1 MKISKEQAK
10 KARSVADE
18 FARTSGH
25 ESIEDIINP
34 IQANLNGSE
43 VQREMGRVAARSV
56 VENLTKLIL
65 RMELFTTPNPDYMDR
80 VLGYFDDGVVK
91 EGNAKIY
98 RFNNPTGNS
107 TYSNTDFVPN
117 ALTTTDVDEFTIGM
131 YSTGTGSALTLS
143 TQGYQFRKTLVFTE
157 PQWIPYFK
165 SGKLIEFI
173 AELQENM
180 YKTWKMFMFNKLM
193 TLITTNGNID
203 KTITGTKQNA
213 FEAWSQEIL
222 PEIRKMTT
230 LSSSYNANGTNTNL
244 MLTNPNDLLIFAN
257 PKTIQTLE
265 SGIKTQLFQAK
276 FLDLK
281 GILDENNFID
291 AGLKLTINNENTKIS
306 VQGDYYIAE
315 DKIYVVSKQAIKH
328 FSQIDR
334 IETAF
339 YGRNLATEFTMHKWG
354 AIDFLPWGQ
363 AFVYTNSHLND
374 LP

>member
-1 MKISKEQAK
+1 MKITKEQAS
-10 KARSVADE
+10 KAKSIADQYAQE
-18 FARTSGH
+18 LGKA
-25 ESIEDIINP
+25 DIREVVEP

-43 VQREMGRVAARSV
+43 VQQELGRVAARAV

-80 VLGYFDDGVVK
+80 VLGYFNDGVVK

-107 TYSNTDFVPN
+107 AYVNSEFVPS
-117 ALTTTDVDEFTIGM
+117 ALTTTDVDEFKIGM
-131 YSTGTGSALTLS
+131 YTDAQGLTLTS
-143 TQGYQFRKTLVFTE
+143 QGYQFRKTLVYIE
-157 PQWIPYFK
+157 SQWIPYFK
-165 SGKLIEFI
+165 SGNLIQFI

-180 YKTWKMFMFNKLM
+180 NKTWKMNMFDRVMK
-193 TLITTNGNID
+193 LITKSTSGIGKQINGS
-203 KTITGTKQNA
+203 TPNA
-213 FEAWSQEIL
+213 FDAWALDIL

-230 LSSSYNANGTNTNL
+230 LSNTYNYNQTNTNL
-244 MLTNPNDLLIFAN
+244 MLTNPSDLLIFAH

-265 SGIKTQLFQAK
+265 SGIKSQLFNAK

-281 GILDENNFID
+281 GILDESNFID
-291 AGLKLTINNENTKIS
+291 AGLQLTIPKTENTKITVGAS
-306 VQGDYYIAE
+306 YYIDE
-315 DKIYVVSKQAIKH
+315 TKIYVVSKHAIKH

-339 YGRNLATEFTMHKWG
+339 YGRNLAIEFTMHKWG
-354 AIDFLPWGQ
+354 ALDFLPWGQ
-363 AFVYTNSHLND
+363 AFVYTNTNLNT

>member
-18 FARTSGH
+18 FARESGK

-43 VQREMGRVAARSV
+43 VQQEMGRVAARGV

-80 VLGYFDDGVVK
+80 ILGYFDDGVVK

-107 TYSNTDFVPN
+107 TYDNTEFVPS

-131 YSTGTGSALTLS
+131 YNQSSGNNTLS
-143 TQGYQFRKTLVFTE
+143 SQGYQFRKTLVFTE

-180 YKTWKMFMFNKLM
+180 YKTWKMNMFHRVM
-193 TLITTNGNID
+193 DLITKTSSGIGKQINGTASD
-203 KTITGTKQNA
+203 A
-213 FEAWSQEIL
+213 FGAWSQEIL

-230 LSSSYNANGTNTNL
+230 LSKTYNYNQTNTNL
-244 MLTNPNDLLIFAN
+244 MLTNPSDLLIFAN

-265 SGIKTQLFQAK
+265 GGIKSQLFNAK

-281 GILDENNFID
+281 GILDESNFID
-291 AGLKLTINNENTKIS
+291 AGLKLVVGDESTKIS
-306 VQGDYYIAE
+306 VGSDYYIPE
-315 DKIYVVSKQAIKH
+315 NKIYVVSKQAIKH

-363 AFVYTNSHLND
+363 AFVYTNTHLNT

>member
-18 FARTSGH
+18 FARTNGH

-43 VQREMGRVAARSV
+43 VQQELGRVAARQV
-56 VENLTKLIL
+56 VENLSKLIL

-80 VLGYFDDGVVK
+80 VLGYFNDGVVK

-107 TYSNTDFVPN
+107 TYASGEFVPS
-117 ALTTTDVDEFTIGM
+117 ALTTTDVDEFNIGM
-131 YSTGTGSALTLS
+131 YNTGNGLTLTS
-143 TQGYQFRKTLVFTE
+143 QGYQFRKTLVFTE

-180 YKTWKMFMFNKLM
+180 YKTWKMFMFDKVMKL
-193 TLITTNGNID
+193 IKGSGNID
-203 KTITGTKQNA
+203 KQITGTTANA
-213 FEAWSQEIL
+213 FDAWALDIL

-230 LSSSYNANGTNTNL
+230 LSSTYNANSANTNL
-244 MLTNPNDLLIFAN
+244 MLTNPSDLLIFAH

-265 SGIKTQLFQAK
+265 SGIKSQLFAAK

-281 GILDENNFID
+281 GILDESNFID
-291 AGLKLTINNENTKIS
+291 AGLELNITNENTKIS
-306 VQGDYYIAE
+306 VGTSYYIDE
-315 DKIYVVSKQAIKH
+315 TKIYVVSKQAIKH

-354 AIDFLPWGQ
+354 ALDFLPWGQ
-363 AFVYTNSHLND
+363 AFVYTNTHLNT

>member
-1 MKISKEQAK
+1 MKINKEQAQ
-10 KARSVADE
+10 KARSIADE
-18 FARTSGH
+18 FAREQGK
-25 ESIEDIINP
+25 ESIDDIINP

-43 VQREMGRVAARSV
+43 VQRELGRVAARAV

-80 VLGYFDDGVVK
+80 VLGYFNDGVVK

-107 TYSNTDFVPN
+107 AYVNNEFVPSG
-117 ALTTTDVDEFTIGM
+117 LTTTDVDEFTIGM
-131 YSTGTGSALTLS
+131 YNQNTTGNTLS
-143 TQGYQFRKTLVFTE
+143 SQGYQFRKTLVFTE

-165 SGKLIEFI
+165 SGKLMEFI

-180 YKTWKMFMFNKLM
+180 YKTWKMNMFHRVM
-193 TLITTNGNID
+193 DLITKTNNGIGKQIN
-203 KTITGTKQNA
+203 GTTTDA
-213 FEAWSQEIL
+213 FAAWSQDIL

-230 LSSSYNANGTNTNL
+230 LSSNYNYKTSNTNL
-244 MLTNPNDLLIFAN
+244 MLTNPNDLLIFAH

-291 AGLKLTINNENTKIS
+291 AGLKLNVGNETQKIS

-315 DKIYVVSKQAIKH
+315 NKIYVVSKQAIKH

-363 AFVYTNSHLND
+363 AFVYTNANLNT

>member
-1 MKISKEQAK
+1 MKINKEQAA
-10 KARSVADE
+10 KARQIADE
-18 FARTSGH
+18 FAKENGK
-25 ESIEDIINP
+25 ESIDDIINP
-34 IQANLNGSE
+34 IKNNLNGSE
-43 VQREMGRVAARSV
+43 VQRELGRVAARNT
-56 VENLTKLIL
+56 VEQLTKLIL

-107 TYSNTDFVPN
+107 AFVNSEFVPT
-117 ALTTTDVDEFTIGM
+117 ALTTTDVDEFSIGM
-131 YSTGTGSALTLS
+131 YTSTAGNTLTA
-143 TQGYQFRKTLVFTE
+143 QGYQFRKTLVYTE

-165 SGKLIEFI
+165 SGKLMEFI
-173 AELQENM
+173 AELQDNM
-180 YKTWKMFMFNKLM
+180 NKTWKMNMFNRVM
-193 TLITTNGNID
+193 TLITTSGNID
-203 KTITGTKQNA
+203 KTVSGTAANA
-213 FEAWSQEIL
+213 FDAWATEIL

-230 LSSSYNANGTNTNL
+230 LSSSYNANSANTNL
-244 MLTNPNDLLIFAN
+244 MLTNPKDLLIFAH

-265 SGIKTQLFQAK
+265 SGIKSQVFNAK

-281 GILDENNFID
+281 GILDEDNFID
-291 AGLKLTINNENTKIS
+291 AGLKLTIPTNENTKITVGS
-306 VQGDYYIAE
+306 SYYIDE
-315 DKIYVVSKQAIKH
+315 TKIYVVSKHAIKH

-363 AFVYTNSHLND
+363 AFVYTNANLNT

>member
-43 VQREMGRVAARSV
+43 VQREMGRVAARAV
-56 VENLTKLIL
+56 VENLSKLIL

-107 TYSNTDFVPN
+107 TYASGDFVPS
-117 ALTTTDVDEFTIGM
+117 ALTTTDVDEFNIGM
-131 YSTGTGSALTLS
+131 YNTGNGLTL
-143 TQGYQFRKTLVFTE
+143 TPQGYQFRKTLVFTE

-180 YKTWKMFMFNKLM
+180 YKTWKMFMFDKVM
-193 TLITTNGNID
+193 RLITKTPSGIGKQVNGNAAD
-203 KTITGTKQNA
+203 A
-213 FEAWSQEIL
+213 FAAWSQEIL

-230 LSSSYNANGTNTNL
+230 LSKTYNYNQSNTNL
-244 MLTNPNDLLIFAN
+244 MLTNPNDLLIFAH

-265 SGIKTQLFQAK
+265 SGIKSQMFNAK

-291 AGLKLTINNENTKIS
+291 AGLTLNVGAENAKIS
-306 VQGDYYIAE
+306 VGANYYIPE
-315 DKIYVVSKQAIKH
+315 NKVYVVSKQAIKH

-363 AFVYTNSHLND
+363 AFVYTNTHLNT

>member
-1 MKISKEQAK
+1 MKINKEQAQ
-10 KARSVADE
+10 KARSIADE
-18 FARTSGH
+18 FAREQGK
-25 ESIEDIINP
+25 ESIDEIINP
-34 IQANLNGSE
+34 IKNNLNGSE
-43 VQREMGRVAARSV
+43 VQRELGRMAARAT
-56 VENLTKLIL
+56 VESLTKLIL

-80 VLGYFDDGVVK
+80 VLGYFNDGVVK

-107 TYSNTDFVPN
+107 AYVNSEFVPN
-117 ALTTTDVDEFTIGM
+117 SLTTTDVDEFSIGM
-131 YSTGTGSALTLS
+131 YTSAAGNALTQ
-143 TQGYQFRKTLVFTE
+143 QGYQFRKTLVYTE
-157 PQWIPYFK
+157 NQWIPYFK
-165 SGKLIEFI
+165 SGKLMEFI
-173 AELQENM
+173 AELQDNM
-180 YKTWKMFMFNKLM
+180 NKTWKMNMFNRVM
-193 TLITTNGNID
+193 TLITTDSNID
-203 KTITGTKQNA
+203 KKIDGHAPNA
-213 FEAWSQEIL
+213 FEAWSQDIL

-230 LSSSYNANGTNTNL
+230 LSSTYNANSANTNL
-244 MLTNPNDLLIFAN
+244 MLTNPSDLLIFAH

-281 GILDENNFID
+281 GILDEDNFID
-291 AGLKLTINNENTKIS
+291 AGLKLTIPSSENTKITVGTS
-306 VQGDYYIAE
+306 YYIDE
-315 DKIYVVSKQAIKH
+315 TKIYVVSKQAIKH

-363 AFVYTNSHLND
+363 AFVYTNANLNT

>member
-18 FARTSGH
+18 FARSSGH

-43 VQREMGRVAARSV
+43 VQRELGRVAARSV
-56 VENLTKLIL
+56 VENLSKLIL

-80 VLGYFDDGVVK
+80 ILGYFDDGVVK

-107 TYSNTDFVPN
+107 TYNNTNFVPS
-117 ALTTTDVDEFTIGM
+117 ALTTTDVDEFNIGM
-131 YSTGTGSALTLS
+131 YNTGNGLTL
-143 TQGYQFRKTLVFTE
+143 TAQGYQFRKTLVFTE

-180 YKTWKMFMFNKLM
+180 YKTWKMFMFDKVM
-193 TLITTNGNID
+193 RLITKQTNGI
-203 KTITGTKQNA
+203 GKQVNGNA
-213 FEAWSQEIL
+213 ADAFAAWSQDIL

-230 LSSSYNANGTNTNL
+230 LSKTYNYNQSNTNL
-244 MLTNPNDLLIFAN
+244 MLTNPKDLLIFAH

-265 SGIKTQLFQAK
+265 SGIKSQLFAAK

-291 AGLKLTINNENTKIS
+291 AGLTLNVGDENTKIS
-306 VQGDYYIAE
+306 VGTSYYIDE
-315 DKIYVVSKQAIKH
+315 TKIYVVSKQAIKH

-363 AFVYTNSHLND
+363 AFVYTNTHLNT

>member
-18 FARTSGH
+18 FARESGK

-43 VQREMGRVAARSV
+43 VQREMGRVAARAV

-80 VLGYFDDGVVK
+80 ILGYFDDGVVK

-107 TYSNTDFVPN
+107 TYASGDFVPN
-117 ALTTTDVDEFTIGM
+117 ALTTTDVDEFTIGL
-131 YSTGTGSALTLS
+131 YNQTSTGTNVVSS
-143 TQGYQFRKTLVFTE
+143 QGYQFRKTLVFTE

-180 YKTWKMFMFNKLM
+180 YKTWKINMFDRTMK
-193 TLITTNGNID
+193 LITGANHIHKQINGNAAD
-203 KTITGTKQNA
+203 A
-213 FEAWSQEIL
+213 FAAWSQEIL

-230 LSSSYNANGTNTNL
+230 LSSSYNAGNNNTSL
-244 MLTNPNDLLIFAN
+244 MLTNPSDLLIFAN

-265 SGIKTQLFQAK
+265 SGIKSQVFNAK

-291 AGLKLTINNENTKIS
+291 AGLKLSVGNESTKIS
-306 VQGDYYIAE
+306 VGSDYYIPE
-315 DKIYVVSKQAIKH
+315 NKIYVVSKQAIKH

-363 AFVYTNSHLND
+363 AFVYTNTHLNT

>member
-18 FARTSGH
+18 FARTNGH

-43 VQREMGRVAARSV
+43 VQQEMGRVAARAV

-80 VLGYFDDGVVK
+80 ILGYFDDGVVK

-107 TYSNTDFVPN
+107 TYSNSQFVPT

-131 YSTGTGSALTLS
+131 YNQTGTGNTLS
-143 TQGYQFRKTLVFTE
+143 SQGYQFRKTLVFTE

-180 YKTWKMFMFNKLM
+180 YKTWKMNMFHRVMN
-193 TLITTNGNID
+193 LITGANHIH
-203 KTITGTKQNA
+203 KQVSGTAQDA
-213 FEAWSQEIL
+213 FGCWSQEIL

-230 LSSSYNANGTNTNL
+230 LSSNYNAGSTNTSL
-244 MLTNPNDLLIFAN
+244 MLTNPSDLLIFAN

-265 SGIKTQLFQAK
+265 GGIKSQLFNAK

-281 GILDENNFID
+281 GILDESNFID
-291 AGLKLTINNENTKIS
+291 AGLTLNVGDESQKIS
-306 VQGDYYIAE
+306 VGTNYYIGE
-315 DKIYVVSKQAIKH
+315 NKIYVVSKQAIKH

-363 AFVYTNSHLND
+363 AFVYTNNNLNT

>member
-43 VQREMGRVAARSV
+43 VQQELGRVAARSV
-56 VENLTKLIL
+56 VENLSKLIL

-80 VLGYFDDGVVK
+80 ILGYFDDGVVK

-107 TYSNTDFVPN
+107 TYNNTNFVPS
-117 ALTTTDVDEFTIGM
+117 ALTTTDVDEFNIGM
-131 YSTGTGSALTLS
+131 YNTSNGLTLTS
-143 TQGYQFRKTLVFTE
+143 QGYQFRKTLVFTE

-180 YKTWKMFMFNKLM
+180 YKTWKMFMFDKVM
-193 TLITTNGNID
+193 RLIT
-203 KTITGTKQNA
+203 KTPSGIGKQVSGQAQDA
-213 FEAWSQEIL
+213 FAAWSQEIL

-230 LSSSYNANGTNTNL
+230 LSKTYNYNQNNTNL
-244 MLTNPNDLLIFAN
+244 MLTNPKDLLIFAH

-265 SGIKTQLFQAK
+265 SGIKSQVFNAK

-291 AGLKLTINNENTKIS
+291 AGLTLNVGDENAKIS
-306 VQGDYYIAE
+306 VGTSYYIDE
-315 DKIYVVSKQAIKH
+315 NKIYVVSKQAIKH

-363 AFVYTNSHLND
+363 AFVYTNNHLNT

>member
-1 MKISKEQAK
+1 MKINKEQAS
-10 KARSVADE
+10 KARAIADE
-18 FARTSGH
+18 FAREQGK
-25 ESIEDIINP
+25 ESIDEIINP
-34 IQANLNGSE
+34 IKNNLNGSE
-43 VQREMGRVAARSV
+43 VQRELGRMAARST
-56 VENLTKLIL
+56 VEQLTKLIL

-80 VLGYFDDGVVK
+80 VLGYFNDGVVK

-107 TYSNTDFVPN
+107 AYVNSQFVPT

-131 YSTGTGSALTLS
+131 YQTNNTLS
-143 TQGYQFRKTLVFTE
+143 AQGYQFRKTLVYTE

-165 SGKLIEFI
+165 SGKLMEFI

-180 YKTWKMFMFNKLM
+180 NKTWKMNMFHRVM
-193 TLITTNGNID
+193 TLITTNNHIH
-203 KTITGTKQNA
+203 KQVSGTAADA
-213 FEAWSQEIL
+213 FAAWSQEIL

-230 LSSSYNANGTNTNL
+230 LSSNYNVGSTNTSL
-244 MLTNPNDLLIFAN
+244 MLTNPSDLLIFAH

-291 AGLKLTINNENTKIS
+291 AGLTLNVGDESTKIS
-306 VQGDYYIAE
+306 VGTSYYIDE
-315 DKIYVVSKQAIKH
+315 TKIYVVSKQAIKH

-363 AFVYTNSHLND
+363 AFVYTNPKLNT

>member
-18 FARTSGH
+18 FARSSGH

-43 VQREMGRVAARSV
+43 VQRELGRVAARSV
-56 VENLTKLIL
+56 VENLSKLIL

-80 VLGYFDDGVVK
+80 ILGYFDDGVVK

-107 TYSNTDFVPN
+107 TYNNTNFVPS
-117 ALTTTDVDEFTIGM
+117 ALTTTDVDEFNIGM
-131 YSTGTGSALTLS
+131 YNTGNGLTL
-143 TQGYQFRKTLVFTE
+143 TAQGYQFRKTLVFTE

-180 YKTWKMFMFNKLM
+180 YKTWKMFMFDKVM
-193 TLITTNGNID
+193 RLITKQTNGI
-203 KTITGTKQNA
+203 GKQVNGNA
-213 FEAWSQEIL
+213 ADAFGCWSQEIL

-230 LSSSYNANGTNTNL
+230 LSKTYNYNQSNTNL
-244 MLTNPNDLLIFAN
+244 MLTNPKDLLIFAH

-265 SGIKTQLFQAK
+265 SGIKSQLFAAK

-291 AGLKLTINNENTKIS
+291 AGLTLNVGDENTKIS
-306 VQGDYYIAE
+306 VGTSYYIDE
-315 DKIYVVSKQAIKH
+315 TKIYVVSKQAIKH

-363 AFVYTNSHLND
+363 AFVYTNTHLNT